1 MDSRKIKIA
10 RIIGVGFLVLGIGYW
25 VASFF
30 LPNTYTNERPSE
42 DAVFSTKVVSRED
55 AESETRATSAV
66 PRQELPD
73 DKPLGGG
80 VKDPVGPHTSGKVEI
95 PPALQPPA

>member
-25 VASFF
+25 IASFF

-55 AESETRATSAV
+55 AESETRVTSTV

-73 DKPLGGG
+73 NRPVGDEI
-80 VKDPVGPHTSGKVEI
+80 KDPAVPHASGKVEI
-95 PPALQPPA
+95 PPALQPSP

>member
-1 MDSRKIKIA
+1 MDNKKVKLA

-30 LPNTYTNERPSE
+30 LPKTYTNERPDE
-42 DAVFSTKVVSRED
+42 DVVFSTKVVSRED
-55 AESETRATSAV
+55 AENGTQITSAV

-73 DKPLGGG
+73 NRPAGNE
-80 VKDPVGPHTSGKVEI
+80 VKDPAVPHASGKVEI
-95 PPALQPPA
+95 PPALQPSP

>member
-42 DAVFSTKVVSRED
+42 DAVFSTKVVSVSYTHLTLPTNRE
-55 AESETRATSAV
+55 V
-66 PRQELPD
+66 
-73 DKPLGGG
+73 
-80 VKDPVGPHTSGKVEI
+80 
-95 PPALQPPA
+95 

>member
-10 RIIGVGFLVLGIGYW
+10 RVIGVGFLVLGIGYW

-55 AESETRATSAV
+55 AEIGTQTTSAV
-66 PRQELPD
+66 PQHKLPENRPAG
-73 DKPLGGG
+73 DKI
-80 VKDPVGPHTSGKVEI
+80 KDPANPHTSGKVEI
-95 PPALQPPA
+95 PPALQPSP

>member
-10 RIIGVGFLVLGIGYW
+10 RVIGVGFLVLGIGYW

-55 AESETRATSAV
+55 AESKTRSTSTV
-66 PRQELPD
+66 PRQDFPD
-73 DKPLGGG
+73 NKPLGGE
-80 VKDPVGPHTSGKVEI
+80 VKNPADPHASGKVEI